1 MEEGG
6 RVSSKDQSRRTTAEV
21 VFDGTDISRSIL
33 PYLLSMTYTDNEED
47 EADDLQIKLLDRDN
61 IWLEKWLND
70 AIDAAASTTST
81 TGNTAGGT
89 YSVTANSGLNV
100 RSGPGTSYSI
110 LGALAYGSSITVSAV
125 ENGWA
130 TINYSGK
137 TAYVSASYIK
147 QGGKDSS
154 GSGSAV
160 TRAIRISAVYVRENC
175 NDDGVDKV
183 LNCGQF

>member
-1 MEEGG
+1 M
-6 RVSSKDQSRRTTAEV
+6 SSKDQSRRTTAEV

-110 LGALAYGSSITVSAV
+110 GLRIQH
-125 ENGWA
+125 N
-130 TINYSGK
+130 
-137 TAYVSASYIK
+137 
-147 QGGKDSS
+147 
-154 GSGSAV
+154 
-160 TRAIRISAVYVRENC
+160 RISC
-175 NDDGVDKV
+175 
-183 LNCGQF
+183 